1 MCIPILRPMKQSAT
15 YTNKLLTVLTEG
27 RDFLFYSS
35 HILFIFLHTS
45 GLSPPPN
52 TVSAKNRETG
62 SVIIVKLP
70 DQIKQGISR
79 RHHWPSWGF
88 MSLFFSAGS
97 RMNDQYQ
104 NDPHNYSN
112 EGSPQVICDGKKAQ
126 ASTGLGVHSRQA
138 RH

>member
-1 MCIPILRPMKQSAT
+1 MCIPIWREMKQRAT
-15 YTNKLLTVLTEG
+15 YTIKLLTVLTEG
-27 RDFLFYSS
+27 VGLPFLQQPYPVYISTYKWSVSS
-35 HILFIFLHTS
+35 S
-45 GLSPPPN
+45 N
-52 TVSAKNRETG
+52 TVSAKNREAG